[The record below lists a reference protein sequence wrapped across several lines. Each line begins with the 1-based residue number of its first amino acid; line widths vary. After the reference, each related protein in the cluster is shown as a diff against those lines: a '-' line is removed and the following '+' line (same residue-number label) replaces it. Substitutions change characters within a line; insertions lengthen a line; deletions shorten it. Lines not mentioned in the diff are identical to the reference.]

1 MNTLMFADLPPARTQ
16 ESTVAPEGAP
26 RLLTAERRQ
35 LFLQPMDLES
45 LLPPDHRAR
54 VIWEF
59 TEGLDLALLLAGV
72 KAVEGHAGHPAI
84 DPCILLSLWL
94 YALTEG
100 VGSARALDRLC
111 QAHDAYRW
119 ILGGVT
125 VNYHTLSD
133 FRREHE
139 EALDDLL
146 TQSLGVML
154 HEGLVTLEQVAQ
166 DGMRVR
172 ASAGAA
178 SFRREPRLRA
188 CLAAAEE
195 RVREVKQR
203 LEQPEGDQW
212 SPRQRRAQERAA
224 RERQERVQ
232 RALALLPEAQA
243 AKKPEEV
250 GEARVSTTD
259 PEARVMKMAD
269 GGFRPAYHVQYG
281 TDTGGQV
288 IAHVD
293 VLATGSDA
301 AALSQGLDAVE
312 KRCGQLPQRVLA
324 DGGFMTE
331 ESIEAAEGRHVA
343 VYGPVKAPK
352 GKQRDRYD
360 ARASDGPGMA
370 AWRARMATAA
380 AQEVY
385 RQRGATAECVNALAR
400 LRSLTHFWV
409 RGLRAARCVALLVA
423 LAHNLLRHDA
433 LRARAAQPAAA
444 AA

>member
-1 MNTLMFADLPPARTQ
+1 M
-16 ESTVAPEGAP
+16 
-26 RLLTAERRQ
+26 LTAERRQ
-35 LFLQPMDLES
+35 LFLQPTDLES

-54 VIWEF
+54 VIWELV
-59 TEGLDLALLLAGV
+59 EGLDVSSFVAEV

-84 DPCILLSLWL
+84 DPRILLSLWL
-94 YALTEG
+94 YAITEG
-100 VGSARALDRLC
+100 VGPARALDRLC

-139 EALDDLL
+139 AKLDALL

-178 SFRREPRLRA
+178 SFRREPSLRA

-195 RVREVKQR
+195 RVRELKKR
-203 LEQPEGDQW
+203 LEQPEGDQR

-232 RALALLPEAQA
+232 RALALLPEARA

-250 GEARVSTTD
+250 EEARVSTTD

-269 GGFRPAYHVQYG
+269 GGFRPALNVQFG

-288 IAHVD
+288 IVHVD

-301 AALSQGLDAVE
+301 AALSPGLDDVE
-312 KRCGQLPQRVLA
+312 QRCGRLPQRVLV
-324 DGGFMTE
+324 DGGFMSE

-343 VYGPVKAPK
+343 VYGPVKVPK

-380 AQEVY
+380 AQELY

-400 LRSLTHFWV
+400 LRSLTRFWV

-423 LAHNLLRHDA
+423 LAHNLLRHHA
-433 LRARAAQPAAA
+433 LRARAAQPSAAA
-444 AA
+444 A